1 MAFFYSTSR
10 QKEEKFFPEVC
21 ILGILMAATFLID
34 EQTLKD
40 IQLRDF
46 RGRTIFD
53 FFDQAI
59 TEGGQDYFRDVFYT
73 PLLNIEGIKARQT
86 KIRRLEPVADVEFPF
101 YRVIIKDLEKYIH
114 ASHSGASQGL
124 SFLDFLGVRSPIYY
138 YRKRS
143 ILEASE
149 FLISSMKFYKEV
161 NKHHPYEDMA
171 EMIDLTEECLTQ
183 LYKGKVFNTD
193 KLKVNIFNIDSLD
206 RLIRYELATK
216 LKKLIRFF
224 FEVDAYLAVAK
235 ISKSLGFCYPE
246 VFPKNEIGEISM
258 EGVYHIFHKA
268 PVKNNVTLSNK
279 KKIWF
284 LTGANMA
291 GKSSIIK
298 TISSALYLT
307 HIGFPVPAD
316 GIKTDLIDGVF
327 TSINLQD
334 NLELG
339 YSHFYVE
346 AIRLKEIVD
355 QLPVDSNALIILD
368 ELFKGTNH
376 SDASHAILD
385 VMRNLAQVDG
395 PYVIVSSHITELS
408 QQLKDIPNIDF
419 MRMKIEGDENGLPVF
434 TYKIAPGI
442 AEEKLGMWLLK
453 QSGVFTSIDR
463 LKGDSTK

>member
-1 MAFFYSTSR
+1 
-10 QKEEKFFPEVC
+10 
-21 ILGILMAATFLID
+21 MAATFLID

-40 IQLRDF
+40 IQLRDYS
-46 RGRTIFD
+46 GRTIYD

-73 PLLNIEGIKARQT
+73 PLLNIEGIKERQK
-86 KIRRLEPVADVEFPF
+86 KIRRLEPVAEVDFPF
-101 YRVIIKDLEKYIH
+101 YRVIVKDLEKYIH
-114 ASHSGASQGL
+114 ASHSGASHGI

-149 FLISSMKFYKEV
+149 FLISSMKFYREV
-161 NKHHPYEDMA
+161 NKHQVYEDMT
-171 EMIDLTEECLTQ
+171 EMIELTNDCLNQ
-183 LYKGKVFNTD
+183 IYKGKKHITD
-193 KLKVNIFNIDSLD
+193 KLKVNIFNIESLD
-206 RLIRYELATK
+206 RLIRYELAPK

-246 VFPKNEIGEISM
+246 VYPKNETGEIKM
-258 EGVYHIFHKA
+258 QGVYHIFHKA
-268 PVKNNVTLSNK
+268 P
-279 KKIWF
+279 
-284 LTGANMA
+284 A
-291 GKSSIIK
+291 
-298 TISSALYLT
+298 
-307 HIGFPVPAD
+307 
-316 GIKTDLIDGVF
+316 
-327 TSINLQD
+327 
-334 NLELG
+334 
-339 YSHFYVE
+339 
-346 AIRLKEIVD
+346 
-355 QLPVDSNALIILD
+355 VDSNALIILD

-376 SDASHAILD
+376 SDASNAILD
-385 VMRNLAQVDG
+385 VMTSLAEVDG

-408 QQLKDIPNIDF
+408 KQLQDVPSIDF

-463 LKGDSTK
+463 LKGDK

>member
-1 MAFFYSTSR
+1 MA
-10 QKEEKFFPEVC
+10 
-21 ILGILMAATFLID
+21 GTFLID

-40 IQLRDF
+40 IQLRDYS
-46 RGRTIFD
+46 GRTIYD

-73 PLLNIEGIKARQT
+73 PLLNIEGIKDRQK
-86 KIRRLEPVADVEFPF
+86 KIRRLEPVANVDFPF
-101 YRVIIKDLEKYIH
+101 YRVIVKDLEKYIH
-114 ASHSGASQGL
+114 ASHSGASHGI

-149 FLISSMKFYKEV
+149 FLISSMKFYQEV
-161 NKHHPYEDMA
+161 NKHQVYEDMT
-171 EMIDLTEECLTQ
+171 EMINLTNDCLNQ
-183 LYKGKVFNTD
+183 IYKGKKHVTD
-193 KLKVNIFNIDSLD
+193 KLKVNILNIESLD
-206 RLIRYELATK
+206 RLIRYELAPK

-246 VFPKNEIGEISM
+246 VYPKNETGEIKM

-268 PVKNNVTLSNK
+268 PVKNDISLK
-279 KKIWF
+279 QEKKIWF

-298 TISSALYLT
+298 SIASALYLT

-316 GIKTDLIDGVF
+316 AIQTDLIDGVF

-376 SDASHAILD
+376 SDASNAILD
-385 VMRNLAQVDG
+385 VMKSLAEVDG

-408 QQLKDIPNIDF
+408 KQLQEVPSIDF

-463 LKGDSTK
+463 LKGDK